1 MHTLELKISDNY
13 INIVLAILR
22 SLKDGMI
29 QEINLKTKVNSK
41 ITNPDLEEFY
51 RLIRKADN
59 PIQLNYLNATNTDEM
74 IDDIF

>member
-13 INIVLAILR
+13 INVVLAILR

-29 QEINLKTKVNSK
+29 QEINVKTKANP
-41 ITNPDLEEFY
+41 TFDNPDLEEFH
-51 RLIRKADN
+51 RLIKKADN